1 MADGLL
7 VVLIALVLAYVISE
21 VFRHLGLPRVIGQII
36 AGIILGIPLIKGLLF
51 DEQILS
57 TFAFITKIGIILLFF
72 FIGLEINLGK
82 FKKNFKESSLIA
94 IFNTIIPFVAGF
106 AAGKY
111 LFGFNVPTSLILGI
125 SVSVSSQAI
134 SLDILEEAK
143 MLKSRIGN
151 LIIASGTVDDVFEL
165 LLISFILVLFRTV
178 SLGQPNLIS
187 LFFNIMIFVVII
199 IVARFILIPFS
210 LKIFEKDKS
219 QSILFMG
226 ALIIVLLMSYL
237 SELLGISSLIG
248 ALIAGILVR
257 QTLITGED
265 RRPWRKNEISHS
277 IHIISF
283 GFLIPL
289 FFVNVGLNTNL
300 STLSSNI
307 PLVLAFIVIDI
318 VGTLA
323 GTIIGVMASKG
334 TMTEG
339 FIVGWGVVPK
349 GDTELVIATLA
360 LTNGLITVDIFT
372 AIITIAMFST
382 FIAPIIFKMMIKR
395 HAEMTS

>member
-94 IFNTIIPFVAGF
+94 IFNTIIPFVTGF

-178 SLGQPNLIS
+178 SLGQPDLIS

-248 ALIAGILVR
+248 ALIGSLMGS
-257 QTLITGED
+257 LI
-265 RRPWRKNEISHS
+265 RPIEQS
-277 IHIISF
+277 
-283 GFLIPL
+283 
-289 FFVNVGLNTNL
+289 
-300 STLSSNI
+300 
-307 PLVLAFIVIDI
+307 
-318 VGTLA
+318 
-323 GTIIGVMASKG
+323 
-334 TMTEG
+334 MT
-339 FIVGWGVVPK
+339 
-349 GDTELVIATLA
+349 
-360 LTNGLITVDIFT
+360 
-372 AIITIAMFST
+372 
-382 FIAPIIFKMMIKR
+382 R
-395 HAEMTS
+395 